1 MRAGRHIQD
10 NNGNVRMSSNT
21 GGWEKF
27 KVLDAGGGKVYLQ
40 SHRGA
45 YLAIREDK
53 NWGSLECKVTLYEDR
68 NCRGGS
74 RVERS
79 TDSSGQT
86 FGPYGRRR
94 RRRRYVYIS
103 DARAERERSR
113 VVGSGVSGWSW
124 AECNGFGG
132 KVKWM
137 FMDFWLRMLG
147 MEGRS

>member
-1 MRAGRHIQD
+1 M
-10 NNGNVRMSSNT
+10 
-21 GGWEKF
+21 
-27 KVLDAGGGKVYLQ
+27 
-40 SHRGA
+40 
-45 YLAIREDK
+45 
-53 NWGSLECKVTLYEDR
+53 
-68 NCRGGS
+68 
-74 RVERS
+74 ERS